1 MNGRL
6 VLFLIFIV
14 LGFIFFVGKDVFTS
28 LARKSDSTELN
39 NIVEDGYDGPS
50 KVAVDRLNLI
60 KGYKR
65 IKHTNSLINGANR
78 SQKRYLKALDNLMR
92 EKKRLKERQENRHIT
107 KFLKT
112 EAGQLL
118 DNGLEKLRQ
127 GQNAE
132 AREYILQALDMH
144 MNFDP
149 AIYMIF
155 LKTLIHAYVGDE
167 DKKQIDTAV
176 LKYLSLIKQEYSN
189 DQLADYV
196 NELVDKI
203 EEKIHD

>member
-1 MNGRL
+1 MNGKL
-6 VLFLIFIV
+6 VLFLICIV
-14 LGFIFFVGKDVFTS
+14 IAFVVFVGKDVFTS
-28 LARKSDSTELN
+28 LARKNDSTKLN
-39 NIVEDGYDGPS
+39 NIVQEGYDGPS
-50 KVAVDRLNLI
+50 KVAVDRLKLI
-60 KGYKR
+60 KGYKK
-65 IKHTNSLINGANR
+65 IKHKNSLINGVNK
-78 SQKRYLKALDNLMR
+78 SEKRYLKALDNLLR

-118 DNGLEKLRQ
+118 DSGLEKLKLGHKQ
-127 GQNAE
+127 E

-167 DKKQIDTAV
+167 DKKQIDQSV
-176 LKYLSLIKQEYSN
+176 LRYLALIKQEYSN
-189 DQLADYV
+189 DQLAMYV

-203 EEKIHD
+203 EEKIND

>member
-1 MNGRL
+1 MNGKL
-6 VLFLIFIV
+6 VLFLICIV
-14 LGFIFFVGKDVFTS
+14 IGFVFFVGKDVFTS
-28 LARKSDSTELN
+28 LARKNDSTKLN
-39 NIVEDGYDGPS
+39 TIVEDGYDGPS

-60 KGYKR
+60 KGFR
-65 IKHTNSLINGANR
+65 EIKHKNSLLTGATR
-78 SQKRYLKALDNLMR
+78 SEKIYLKALDNLLL
-92 EKKRLKERQENRHIT
+92 EKKRLKERQESRHIT

-118 DNGLEKLRQ
+118 DSGLEKLKL
-127 GQNAE
+127 GHKAE

-167 DKKQIDTAV
+167 DKKQIDQAV
-176 LKYLSLIKQEYSN
+176 LKYLALIKQEYSN
-189 DQLADYV
+189 DELAEYV

-203 EEKIHD
+203 EEKIND